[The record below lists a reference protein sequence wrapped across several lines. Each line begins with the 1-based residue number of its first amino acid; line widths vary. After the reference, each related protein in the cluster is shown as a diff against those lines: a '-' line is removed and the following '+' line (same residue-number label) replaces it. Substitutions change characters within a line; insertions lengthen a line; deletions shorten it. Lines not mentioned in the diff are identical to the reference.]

1 MKLWAGGR
9 EEDGDMQDQTLKH
22 SKTAEVLHSVW
33 KNKIMKRTN
42 SHRTLFLY
50 SWHFF
55 FCFLER
61 LNEELGVQ
69 PKNNAAAA
77 CHQIGVFCI
86 ELFILEFD
94 KAAECKCLLLRVP
107 IEI

>member
-1 MKLWAGGR
+1 MEKQNN
-9 EEDGDMQDQTLKH
+9 E
-22 SKTAEVLHSVW
+22 
-33 KNKIMKRTN
+33 KNKLTEHYFYIPGI
-42 SHRTLFLY
+42 
-50 SWHFF
+50 FF